1 MMPEPIERPT
11 YDVEAFRKARSGR
24 NVALGLGLLA
34 FVVIVFIVTVIR
46 MGANA
51 QPHF

>member
-1 MMPEPIERPT
+1 MMPEPIERPH
-11 YDVEAFRKARSGR
+11 YDVEAFRKARAGR
-24 NVALGLGLLA
+24 NVALGIGLVA
-34 FVVIVFIVTVIR
+34 FVIIVFVVTVIR